1 MCDWTV
7 NVCQRYRENY
17 LLNIINLSKVFSKN
31 DAKILFRFRA
41 GYPIKLDTDSY
52 FCNIC
57 NMNLKTSFLDIKYLF
72 LNNKKKKGEISCWL
86 SAGHLKTWM
95 IGNLTIINFV
105 KAKYIV
111 I

>member
-17 LLNIINLSKVFSKN
+17 LLNIINLSKVFSN
-31 DAKILFRFRA
+31 YEAKILFRFRA
-41 GYPIKLDTDSY
+41 GYTIKLDTDSY

-72 LNNKKKKGEISCWL
+72 VNNKKKKGEISSLL

-95 IGNLTIINFV
+95 IGNITIM
-105 KAKYIV
+105 
-111 I
+111 